1 MDGKVIIIHKLAS
14 LFDYKIYFSV
24 YHTFASVLFTYI
36 INNLL
41 YKSKYLV
48 PVSFI
53 FHMSYLLIGNNIK
66 NFISIITYSFFA
78 GYYTTSTENYDI
90 CWTMCHCVM
99 VLRLMGL
106 SFDVSD
112 SIQKPEVL
120 AISDSRP
127 FKIPSLREVFGFAY
141 FPPTVIIGP
150 QVSFKR
156 YMEFVDKKYDVGQHY
171 MKHGIKRFVV
181 GAFYLAVYQMLSLFI
196 VPEGLFLS
204 EEFGTR
210 NFPYKLFMISI
221 WGRASLYKYISCWIM
236 SEGATIC
243 SGLSFVSRDE
253 KTGKED
259 WSACSNIKLRVFEN
273 TYTFGDYVAS
283 FNVQTNMWVFNY
295 VYKRLKFLNN
305 KNISHISAL
314 LFLAVWHGF
323 HDGYYMTFFFEFL
336 LIHFEKEVSTL
347 LS

>member
-1 MDGKVIIIHKLAS
+1 
-14 LFDYKIYFSV
+14 
-24 YHTFASVLFTYI
+24 
-36 INNLL
+36 
-41 YKSKYLV
+41 
-48 PVSFI
+48 
-53 FHMSYLLIGNNIK
+53 
-66 NFISIITYSFFA
+66 
-78 GYYTTSTENYDI
+78 
-90 CWTMCHCVM
+90 MCHCVM

-112 SIQKPEVL
+112 SVKKPEVL

-127 FKIPSLREVFGFAY
+127 YKIPTLREVLGFAY

-150 QVSFKR
+150 QVSFRR
-156 YMEFVDKKYDVGQHY
+156 YMEFVDKKYDVGQQY
-171 MKHGIKRFVV
+171 MKYGLRRFIV

-196 VPEGLFLS
+196 VPESLFMS
-204 EEFGTR
+204 EEFGAR
-210 NFPYKLFMISI
+210 NIFYKLFMLSI

-243 SGLSFVSRDE
+243 SSLSFVSRDE

-259 WSACSNIKLRVFEN
+259 WSGCSNIKLRVFEN
-273 TYTFGDYVAS
+273 TYKFGDYVAS
-283 FNVQTNMWVFNY
+283 FNVQTNLWVFTY

-314 LFLAVWHGF
+314 FFLAVWHGF

-336 LIHFEKEVSTL
+336 LIHFEKEVCIFF
-347 LS
+347 